1 MAYNYGIYGSLKS
14 DALSAYEEMG
24 IDAVFAD
31 VEVNSEGKKISA
43 GVVYWHAHM
52 VKNKKVPNTLRSRA
66 CFS

>member
-31 VEVNSEGKKISA
+31 VEVNSEGK
-43 GVVYWHAHM
+43 
-52 VKNKKVPNTLRSRA
+52 ND
-66 CFS
+66 